1 MLNNNQREF
10 LIYHYKVYLTNRYNN
25 DPVGGFEDMS
35 DLFKDLADSDPKL
48 KEMMD
53 EMYEQLDNDG

>member
-1 MLNNNQREF
+1 
-10 LIYHYKVYLTNRYNN
+10 
-25 DPVGGFEDMS
+25 MS

>member
-10 LIYHYKVYLTNRYNN
+10 LIYHYKVYLTNRYKN